1 MTLVGLPIDEDL
13 RPLVD
18 RLQQKAIDQ
27 YKSGKN
33 PAKLNISPRNN
44 RYAGRLALLLGE
56 RFSSGDTGYRASVS
70 SWTGPQHCGVIE
82 VRFFE

>member
-1 MTLVGLPIDEDL
+1 MGTPKLDIDHDL
-13 RPLVD
+13 KPLVD

-33 PAKLNISPRNN
+33 PAKLNISQTNN
-44 RYAGRLALLLGE
+44 HYAGRLALLLGE
-56 RFSSGDTGYRASVS
+56 RFAKGDSGYKASVS
-70 SWTGPQHCGVIE
+70 NWGGPQHSGVIE